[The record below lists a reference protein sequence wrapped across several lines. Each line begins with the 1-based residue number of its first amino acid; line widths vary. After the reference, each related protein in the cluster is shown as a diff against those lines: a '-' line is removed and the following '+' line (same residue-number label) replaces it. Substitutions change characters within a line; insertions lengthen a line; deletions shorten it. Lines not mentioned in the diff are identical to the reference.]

1 MNISGKIALVTGGA
15 KRVGKAIAR
24 ALAARGCH
32 LVVHY
37 HRSQAQAQETVC
49 DLRAAGHRAL
59 AVRADITKED
69 QVEAMIEAAT
79 AHFGRIDILVNN
91 AALFYRT
98 PVETLTTEDWERVM
112 DVNLTGTFLCAHKIG
127 LRMREW
133 GWGHIINIADVAG
146 ERPWTDYIPYSVSK
160 ACVLTFTQ
168 GLAMELAPQV
178 MVNAVIP
185 GPVLFQEDTPDDV
198 RQREID
204 KTLVKR
210 AGSPQDVAQ
219 VVVFVA
225 ESDYSTGASFHVDG
239 GRSLT

>member
-15 KRVGKAIAR
+15 KRVGKAIVQ

-32 LVVHY
+32 LIVHY
-37 HRSQAQAQETVC
+37 HRSQPQAQETVRA
-49 DLRAAGHRAL
+49 LRAAGHRAL
-59 AVRADITKED
+59 ALQADITKED

-98 PVETLTTEDWERVM
+98 PVETLTVEDWERVM

-146 ERPWTDYIPYSVSK
+146 ERPWADYIPYSVSK

-168 GLAMELAPQV
+168 GLAMELTPQV

-185 GPVLFQEDTPDDV
+185 GPVLFQEDTPDNV

>member
-15 KRVGKAIAR
+15 KRVGKAIVQ

-37 HRSQAQAQETVC
+37 HRSQAQAQETVR

-59 AVRADITKED
+59 AVQADITKED

-98 PVETLTTEDWERVM
+98 PVETLTVEDWERVM

-133 GWGHIINIADVAG
+133 GWGHIINLADVAG
-146 ERPWTDYIPYSVSK
+146 ERPWADYIPYSVSK

-168 GLAMELAPQV
+168 GLAMELTPQV

-185 GPVLFQEDTPDDV
+185 GPVLFQEDTPDKV

>member
-15 KRVGKAIAR
+15 KRVGKAIVQ

-37 HRSQAQAQETVC
+37 HRSQAQAQETVRA
-49 DLRAAGHRAL
+49 LRAAGHRAL
-59 AVRADITKED
+59 AVQADITKED
-69 QVEAMIEAAT
+69 QVEAMVEAAT

-98 PVETLTTEDWERVM
+98 PVETLTIEDWERVM

-146 ERPWTDYIPYSVSK
+146 ERPWADYIPYSVSK

-185 GPVLFQEDTPDDV
+185 GPVLFQEDTPDTV

-210 AGSPQDVAQ
+210 AGSPRDVAQ

>member
-15 KRVGKAIAR
+15 KRVGKAIVE

-37 HRSQAQAQETVC
+37 HRSQTQAEETVRQ
-49 DLRAAGHRAL
+49 LQATGHRSIAL
-59 AVRADITKED
+59 QADITKED
-69 QVEAMIEAAT
+69 EVEGMIEAAIS
-79 AHFGRIDILVNN
+79 HFGRIDILVNN

-98 PVETLTTEDWERVM
+98 PVETLSIEDWERVM

-127 LRMREW
+127 LRMRER

-146 ERPWTDYIPYSVSK
+146 LRPWADYIPYSVSK

-185 GPVLFQEDTPDDV
+185 GPVLFQEDTPDSV
-198 RQREID
+198 QQREID

-210 AGSPQDVAQ
+210 AGSPEDVAQ

-239 GRSLT
+239 GRALV

>member
-1 MNISGKIALVTGGA
+1 MDISVKIALVTGGA
-15 KRVGKAIAR
+15 KRVGKAIVQ
-24 ALAARGCH
+24 ALATRGCH

-37 HRSQAQAQETVC
+37 HRSQAQAQETVRA
-49 DLRAAGHRAL
+49 LRAAGHRAL
-59 AVRADITKED
+59 AVQADITKED

-98 PVETLTTEDWERVM
+98 PVETLTIEDWERVM

-146 ERPWTDYIPYSVSK
+146 ERPWADYIPYSVSK

-185 GPVLFQEDTPDDV
+185 GPVLFQEDTPDNV

>member
-15 KRVGKAIAR
+15 KRVGKAIVQ

-37 HRSQAQAQETVC
+37 HRSQSRAQETVR

-59 AVRADITKED
+59 AVQADITKED

-98 PVETLTTEDWERVM
+98 PVETLTIEDWERVM

-146 ERPWTDYIPYSVSK
+146 ERPWADYIPYSVSK

-185 GPVLFQEDTPDDV
+185 GPVLFQEDTPDNV

>member
-15 KRVGKAIAR
+15 KRVGKAIVQ

-37 HRSQAQAQETVC
+37 HRSQAQAQETVRA
-49 DLRAAGHRAL
+49 LRVAGHRAL
-59 AVRADITKED
+59 AVQADITKED
-69 QVEAMIEAAT
+69 QVEAMIGAAT

-98 PVETLTTEDWERVM
+98 PVETLTVEDWERVM

-146 ERPWTDYIPYSVSK
+146 ERPWADYIPYSVSK

-185 GPVLFQEDTPDDV
+185 GPVLFQEDTPDKV

>member
-1 MNISGKIALVTGGA
+1 MDISGKIALVTGGA
-15 KRVGKAIAR
+15 KRVGKAIVQ

-37 HRSQAQAQETVC
+37 HRSQAQAQETVR
-49 DLRAAGHRAL
+49 DLRAAGHQAL
-59 AVRADITKED
+59 AVQADITKED

-98 PVETLTTEDWERVM
+98 PVETLTIEDWERVM

-146 ERPWTDYIPYSVSK
+146 ERPWADYIPYSVSK

-185 GPVLFQEDTPDDV
+185 GPVLFQEDTPDNV

-210 AGSPQDVAQ
+210 AGSPRDVAQ

>member
-15 KRVGKAIAR
+15 KRVGKAIVQ

-37 HRSQAQAQETVC
+37 HRSQAQARETVR

-59 AVRADITKED
+59 AVQADITKED

-79 AHFGRIDILVNN
+79 VQFGRIDILVNN

-98 PVETLTTEDWERVM
+98 PVETLTVEDWERVM

-146 ERPWTDYIPYSVSK
+146 ERPWADYIPYSVSK

-185 GPVLFQEDTPDDV
+185 GPVLFQEDTPDNV
-198 RQREID
+198 RQREVG

>member
-1 MNISGKIALVTGGA
+1 MDISGKIALVTGGA
-15 KRVGKAIAR
+15 KRVGKAIVQ
-24 ALAARGCH
+24 ALATRGCH

-37 HRSQAQAQETVC
+37 HRSQAQAQETVRA
-49 DLRAAGHRAL
+49 LRAAGHRAL
-59 AVRADITKED
+59 AVQADITKED

-98 PVETLTTEDWERVM
+98 PVETLTIEDWERVM

-146 ERPWTDYIPYSVSK
+146 ERPWADYIPYSVSK

-185 GPVLFQEDTPDDV
+185 GPVLFQEDTPDNV

>member
-15 KRVGKAIAR
+15 KRVGKAIVQ

-37 HRSQAQAQETVC
+37 HRPQAQAQETVR

-59 AVRADITKED
+59 AVQADITKED

-98 PVETLTTEDWERVM
+98 PVETLTVEDWERVM

-133 GWGHIINIADVAG
+133 GWGHIINLADVAG
-146 ERPWTDYIPYSVSK
+146 ERPWADYIPYSVSK

-168 GLAMELAPQV
+168 GLAMELTPQV

-185 GPVLFQEDTPDDV
+185 GPVLFQEDTPDKV

>member
-15 KRVGKAIAR
+15 KRVGKAIVE

-37 HRSQAQAQETVC
+37 HRSQTQAEETVRQ
-49 DLRAAGHRAL
+49 LQATGHRSIAL
-59 AVRADITKED
+59 QADITKED
-69 QVEAMIEAAT
+69 EVEGMIEAAIS
-79 AHFGRIDILVNN
+79 HFGRIDILVNN

-98 PVETLTTEDWERVM
+98 PVETLSIEDWERVM

-127 LRMREW
+127 LRMRER

-146 ERPWTDYIPYSVSK
+146 LRPWADYIPYSVSK

-185 GPVLFQEDTPDDV
+185 GPVLFQEDIPDSV
-198 RQREID
+198 QQREID

-210 AGSPQDVAQ
+210 AGSPEDVAQ

-239 GRSLT
+239 GRALV

>member
-15 KRVGKAIAR
+15 KRVGKAIVQ

-37 HRSQAQAQETVC
+37 HRSQAQAQETVR

-59 AVRADITKED
+59 AVQADITKED

-98 PVETLTTEDWERVM
+98 PVETLTIEDWERVM

-146 ERPWTDYIPYSVSK
+146 ERPWADYIPYSVSK

-185 GPVLFQEDTPDDV
+185 GPVLFQEDTPDTV

>member
-1 MNISGKIALVTGGA
+1 MNLSGKIALVTGGA
-15 KRVGKAIAR
+15 KRVGKSISQ
-24 ALAARGCH
+24 ALAATGCR

-37 HRSQAQAQETVC
+37 NSSQTEAETTIRQ
-49 DLRAAGHRAL
+49 LHAAGHEAIAL
-59 AVRADITKED
+59 QADIT
-69 QVEAMIEAAT
+69 QEAEVDRMITAAVS
-79 AHFGRIDILVNN
+79 HFGQIDILVNN

-98 PVETLTTEDWERVM
+98 PVDTLTIEDWERVM

-127 LRMREW
+127 LRMRDW

-146 ERPWTDYIPYSVSK
+146 LRPWADYIPYSVSK

-168 GLAMELAPQV
+168 GLAMELAPHV

-185 GPVLFQEDTPDDV
+185 GPVLFQGDTPDSV
-198 RQREID
+198 QQREID

-210 AGSPQDVAQ
+210 AGAPKDVAQ

-225 ESDYSTGASFHVDG
+225 ESDYSTGATFHVDG
-239 GRSLT
+239 GRSLV

>member
-15 KRVGKAIAR
+15 KRVGRAIVQ
-24 ALAARGCH
+24 ALATRGCH

-37 HRSQAQAQETVC
+37 HRSQAQAQETVR

-59 AVRADITKED
+59 AVQADITKED

-98 PVETLTTEDWERVM
+98 PVETLTIEDWERVM

-146 ERPWTDYIPYSVSK
+146 ERPWADYIPYSVSK

-185 GPVLFQEDTPDDV
+185 GPVLFQEDTPDNV

-210 AGSPQDVAQ
+210 AGSPRDVAQ

>member
-15 KRVGKAIAR
+15 KRVGKAIVQ

-37 HRSQAQAQETVC
+37 HRSQAQAQETVR

-59 AVRADITKED
+59 AVQADITKED

-98 PVETLTTEDWERVM
+98 PLDTLTIEDWERVM

-146 ERPWTDYIPYSVSK
+146 ERPWADYIPYSVSK

-185 GPVLFQEDTPDDV
+185 GPVLFQEDTPDSV
-198 RQREID
+198 RQREVG

>member
-15 KRVGKAIAR
+15 KRVGKAIVQ
-24 ALAARGCH
+24 ALAAQGCH
-32 LVVHY
+32 LIVHY
-37 HRSQAQAQETVC
+37 HRSQPQAQETVRA
-49 DLRAAGHRAL
+49 LRAAGHRAL
-59 AVRADITKED
+59 AVQADITKED

-98 PVETLTTEDWERVM
+98 PVETLTVEDWERVM

-146 ERPWTDYIPYSVSK
+146 ERPWADYIPYSVSK
-160 ACVLTFTQ
+160 SCVLTFTQ

-185 GPVLFQEDTPDDV
+185 GPVLFQEDTPDNV

>member
-15 KRVGKAIAR
+15 KRVGKAIVQ

-37 HRSQAQAQETVC
+37 HRSQAQAQETVRA
-49 DLRAAGHRAL
+49 LRAAGHRAL
-59 AVRADITKED
+59 AVQADITKED
-69 QVEAMIEAAT
+69 QVEAMIGAAT

-98 PVETLTTEDWERVM
+98 PVETLTVEDWERVM

-146 ERPWTDYIPYSVSK
+146 ERPWADYIPYSVSK

-185 GPVLFQEDTPDDV
+185 GPVLFQEDTPDTV

>member
-15 KRVGKAIAR
+15 KRVGKTIVQ

-37 HRSQAQAQETVC
+37 HRSQAQAQETVR

-59 AVRADITKED
+59 AVQADITKED

-98 PVETLTTEDWERVM
+98 PVETLTIEDWQRVM

-146 ERPWTDYIPYSVSK
+146 ERPWADYIPYSVSK

-185 GPVLFQEDTPDDV
+185 GPVLFQEDTPDTV

>member
-15 KRVGKAIAR
+15 KRVGKTIVQ

-37 HRSQAQAQETVC
+37 HRSQAQAQETVRA
-49 DLRAAGHRAL
+49 LRAAGHRAL
-59 AVRADITKED
+59 AVQADITKED
-69 QVEAMIEAAT
+69 QVEAMVEAAT

-98 PVETLTTEDWERVM
+98 PVETLTIEDWERVM

-146 ERPWTDYIPYSVSK
+146 ERPWADYIPYSVSK

-168 GLAMELAPQV
+168 GLATELAPQV

-185 GPVLFQEDTPDDV
+185 GPVLFQEDTPDTV

-210 AGSPQDVAQ
+210 AGSPRDVAQ

>member
-15 KRVGKAIAR
+15 KRVGKAIVQ

-37 HRSQAQAQETVC
+37 HRSQTQAQETVRA
-49 DLRAAGHRAL
+49 LRAAGHRAL
-59 AVRADITKED
+59 AVQADITKED

-98 PVETLTTEDWERVM
+98 PVETLTVEDWERVM

-146 ERPWTDYIPYSVSK
+146 ERPWADYIPYSVSK

-185 GPVLFQEDTPDDV
+185 GPVLFQEDTPDNV

>member
-15 KRVGKAIAR
+15 KRVGKAIVQ

-37 HRSQAQAQETVC
+37 HRSQAQAQETVR

-59 AVRADITKED
+59 AVQADITKED

-98 PVETLTTEDWERVM
+98 PVETLTVEDWERVM

-133 GWGHIINIADVAG
+133 GWGHIINLADGAG
-146 ERPWTDYIPYSVSK
+146 ERPWADYIPYSVSK

-185 GPVLFQEDTPDDV
+185 GPVLFQEDTPDNV

>member
-15 KRVGKAIAR
+15 KRVGKTIVQ

-37 HRSQAQAQETVC
+37 HRSQAQAQETVR

-59 AVRADITKED
+59 AVQADITKED

-98 PVETLTTEDWERVM
+98 PVETLTIEDWQRVM

-146 ERPWTDYIPYSVSK
+146 ERPWADYIPYSVSK

-185 GPVLFQEDTPDDV
+185 GPVLFQEDTPDNV

-210 AGSPQDVAQ
+210 AGSPRDVAQ

>member
-15 KRVGKAIAR
+15 KRVGKAIVQ
-24 ALAARGCH
+24 ALATRGCH

-37 HRSQAQAQETVC
+37 HRSQSQAQETVRA
-49 DLRAAGHRAL
+49 LRAAGHRAL
-59 AVRADITKED
+59 AVQADITKED

-98 PVETLTTEDWERVM
+98 PVETLTIEDWERVM

-146 ERPWTDYIPYSVSK
+146 ERPWADYIPYSVSK

-185 GPVLFQEDTPDDV
+185 GPVLFQEDTPDTV
-198 RQREID
+198 RQREIG

>member
-15 KRVGKAIAR
+15 KRVGKAIVQ

-37 HRSQAQAQETVC
+37 HRSQAQAQETVR

-59 AVRADITKED
+59 AVQADITKED

-98 PVETLTTEDWERVM
+98 PVETLTVEDWERVM

-133 GWGHIINIADVAG
+133 GWGHIINLADVAG
-146 ERPWTDYIPYSVSK
+146 ERPWADYIPYSVSK

-185 GPVLFQEDTPDDV
+185 GPVLFQEDTPDNV

>member
-1 MNISGKIALVTGGA
+1 MSTITVRK
-15 KRVGKAIAR
+15 
-24 ALAARGCH
+24 
-32 LVVHY
+32 
-37 HRSQAQAQETVC
+37 AQAQETVRA
-49 DLRAAGHRAL
+49 LRAAGHRAL
-59 AVRADITKED
+59 ALQADITKED

-98 PVETLTTEDWERVM
+98 PVETLTVEDWERVM

-146 ERPWTDYIPYSVSK
+146 ERPWADYIPYSVSK

-185 GPVLFQEDTPDDV
+185 GPVLFQEDTPDNV
-198 RQREID
+198 RQREIA

-210 AGSPQDVAQ
+210 PGSPQDVAQ

>member
-15 KRVGKAIAR
+15 KRVGKAIVQ

-32 LVVHY
+32 LIVHY
-37 HRSQAQAQETVC
+37 HRSQAQAQETVR

-59 AVRADITKED
+59 ALQADITKDD

-98 PVETLTTEDWERVM
+98 PVETLTVEDWERVM

-146 ERPWTDYIPYSVSK
+146 ERPWADYIPYSVSK

-185 GPVLFQEDTPDDV
+185 GPVLFQEDTPDNV

>member
-1 MNISGKIALVTGGA
+1 MNIFGKIALVTGGA
-15 KRVGKAIAR
+15 KRVGKAIVQ

-37 HRSQAQAQETVC
+37 HRSQAQAQETVRG
-49 DLRAAGHRAL
+49 LQAAGHRAL
-59 AVRADITKED
+59 AVQADITKED

-98 PVETLTTEDWERVM
+98 PVETLTIEDWQRVM

-146 ERPWTDYIPYSVSK
+146 ERPWADYIPYSVSK

-185 GPVLFQEDTPDDV
+185 GPVLFQEDTPDTV

-210 AGSPQDVAQ
+210 AGSPQDVAE

>member
-15 KRVGKAIAR
+15 KRVGKAIVQ

-32 LVVHY
+32 LIVHY
-37 HRSQAQAQETVC
+37 HRSQPQAQETVRA
-49 DLRAAGHRAL
+49 LRAAGHRAL
-59 AVRADITKED
+59 ALQADITKED

-98 PVETLTTEDWERVM
+98 PVETLTVEDWERVM

-146 ERPWTDYIPYSVSK
+146 ERPWADYIPYSVSK

-185 GPVLFQEDTPDDV
+185 GPVLFQEDTPDNV

>member
-15 KRVGKAIAR
+15 KRVGKAIVQ

-37 HRSQAQAQETVC
+37 HRSHTRAQETVR
-49 DLRAAGHRAL
+49 DLRGAGHRAL
-59 AVRADITKED
+59 AVQADITKED

-98 PVETLTTEDWERVM
+98 PLDTLTIEDWERVM

-127 LRMREW
+127 LRMRER

-146 ERPWTDYIPYSVSK
+146 ERPWADYIPYSVSK

-185 GPVLFQEDTPDDV
+185 GPVLFQEDTPDSV

-225 ESDYSTGASFHVDG
+225 ESNYSTGARFHVDG
-239 GRSLT
+239 GRALT

>member
-1 MNISGKIALVTGGA
+1 MNLSGKIALVTGGA
-15 KRVGKAIAR
+15 KRVGKAIVQ

-37 HRSQAQAQETVC
+37 HRSQAQAQETVRA
-49 DLRAAGHRAL
+49 LRAAGHRAL
-59 AVRADITKED
+59 AVQADITKED

-98 PVETLTTEDWERVM
+98 PVETLTIEDWERVM

-146 ERPWTDYIPYSVSK
+146 ERPWADYIPYSVSK

-185 GPVLFQEDTPDDV
+185 GPVLFQEDTPDNV

-210 AGSPQDVAQ
+210 AGSPRDVAQ

>member
-15 KRVGKAIAR
+15 KRVGKAIVQ

-37 HRSQAQAQETVC
+37 HGSQAQAQETVRA
-49 DLRAAGHRAL
+49 LRAAGHRAL
-59 AVRADITKED
+59 ALQADITKDD

-98 PVETLTTEDWERVM
+98 PVETLTVEDWERVM

-146 ERPWTDYIPYSVSK
+146 ERPWADYIPYSVSK

-185 GPVLFQEDTPDDV
+185 GPVLFQEDTPDNV

-210 AGSPQDVAQ
+210 AGSPHDVAQ

>member
-15 KRVGKAIAR
+15 KRVGKAIVQ

-32 LVVHY
+32 LIVHY
-37 HRSQAQAQETVC
+37 HRSQPQAQETVRA
-49 DLRAAGHRAL
+49 LRAAGHRAL
-59 AVRADITKED
+59 ALQADITKED

-98 PVETLTTEDWERVM
+98 PVETLTVEDWERVM

-146 ERPWTDYIPYSVSK
+146 ERPWADYIPYSVSK

-185 GPVLFQEDTPDDV
+185 GPVLFQEDTPDNV

-239 GRSLT
+239 GRSLA

>member
-15 KRVGKAIAR
+15 KRVGKAIVQ

-37 HRSQAQAQETVC
+37 HRSQAQAQETVRA
-49 DLRAAGHRAL
+49 LQAAGHRAL
-59 AVRADITKED
+59 AVQADITKED

-98 PVETLTTEDWERVM
+98 PVETLTIEDWQRVM

-146 ERPWTDYIPYSVSK
+146 ERPWADYIPYSVSK

-185 GPVLFQEDTPDDV
+185 GPVLFQEDTPDNV

-210 AGSPQDVAQ
+210 AGSPRDVAQ

>member
-15 KRVGKAIAR
+15 KRVGKAIVE

-37 HRSQAQAQETVC
+37 HRSQTQAEETVRQ
-49 DLRAAGHRAL
+49 LQAAGHRSIAL
-59 AVRADITKED
+59 QADITKED
-69 QVEAMIEAAT
+69 EVEAMIEAAIS
-79 AHFGRIDILVNN
+79 HFGRIDILVNN

-98 PVETLTTEDWERVM
+98 PVETLSIEDWERVM

-146 ERPWTDYIPYSVSK
+146 LRPWADYIPYSVSK

-185 GPVLFQEDTPDDV
+185 GPVLFQEDTPDSV
-198 RQREID
+198 QQREID

-210 AGSPQDVAQ
+210 AGSPEDVAQ

-225 ESDYSTGASFHVDG
+225 ESDYSTGSSFHVDG
-239 GRSLT
+239 GRALV